1 MWRTSPVSHIYNP
14 LNQTEEEIRKNFVVR
29 EKEFNTI
36 FNDIKS
42 SSMDHPEP
50 HYIIQGQRGQ
60 GKTMLLLKLYYE
72 IKNHKKLNKLVIPVI
87 FNEEQYHMNTLFDLW
102 SHTAEKLEEENQDFS
117 GLYDAVG
124 KTYDSKDSE
133 TEAFKCLEIALK
145 KEKKKLILL
154 FDNIGQLLDKLTK
167 REHQRLREVL
177 IACPEIRVIGA
188 SAMVLEHTYDY
199 SKPFY
204 QLFHVITLEGLTQ
217 KETINLLLKLGEH
230 YKQERIERII
240 QQEPERVEAL
250 RRLTGGVPRTV
261 VLLFEIFVDHEKGDA
276 FQDLEFILDR
286 VTPLYKH
293 RMDDLSPWQQK
304 IVDAIALNWDAM
316 ATKEVAEKI
325 RMESKAVSSQLKQ
338 LEKNRIIHK
347 IKTSTKNHLYQVTE
361 RFFNIWYL
369 MRYGRRRGKSRV
381 QWLVQFLL
389 SWCSASELSERAQ
402 KHIHALQKG
411 TLYTKHAFYLTE
423 ALARTQL
430 SDQLQHDLI
439 THTRDFL
446 EKKDKALVNDLSK
459 SDIELYEEAGKYY
472 HNGNFKESLRCVE
485 AIQNKNG
492 TVLYSIAL
500 IFGAGFKDF
509 KKAEKYYLLAVEK
522 SHASAMYNLALL
534 YTNEFKD
541 FKKAEKYY
549 LMAVDKSHAR
559 AMNNLASLY
568 NTEFE
573 DFKKA
578 EKYYLLAV
586 EKGDVN
592 AMYNLADLYTNEF
605 KDFKKAE
612 KYYLL
617 AVDKGDFDAM
627 NNLVRLYFEL
637 KKNKTRALELIKEAV
652 KKEKH
657 LIRSYN
663 LSLIILWN
671 NEIEA
676 SLKLENEL
684 MEKEE
689 YVEISVA
696 LGNEYLILLMAKKQY
711 YAALKMFNENP
722 FDLKERI
729 KPVYYALMY
738 FLQDDFPNEYKK
750 MGEELKQ
757 TVEEII
763 KKVKQWEKD
772 YA

>member
-1 MWRTSPVSHIYNP
+1 MLRTNLVSHIYNP

-29 EKEFNTI
+29 GKELNTI

-42 SSMDHPEP
+42 SSMDNPEP

-72 IKNHKKLNKLVIPVI
+72 IKNHKKLNKFIIPVI

-102 SHTAEKLEEENQDFS
+102 SHTAEKLEEESQDFS
-117 GLYDAVG
+117 GLHHAVEE
-124 KTYDSKDSE
+124 TYDSGDSE
-133 TEAFKCLEIALK
+133 MEAFKRLEIALK

-217 KETINLLLKLGEH
+217 KEAINLLLKLGEH
-230 YKQERIERII
+230 YKQERIESII
-240 QQEPERVEAL
+240 RQEPERVEAL

-316 ATKEVAEKI
+316 ATKEIAEKV

-338 LEKNRIIHK
+338 LEKNKIIHK

-402 KHIHALQKG
+402 KHINALDKG
-411 TLYTKHAFYLTE
+411 TLHTKPAFYLTE

-430 SDQLQHDLI
+430 PDQLQHDLI

-446 EKKDKALVNDLSK
+446 GKKDKALISELSK
-459 SDIELYEEAGKYY
+459 SDIDLFEEAVKYY
-472 HNGNFKESLRCVE
+472 EKGEFKKSLVCLESV
-485 AIQNKNG
+485 QNKDDS
-492 TVLYSIAL
+492 VLYNMAL
-500 IFGAGFKDF
+500 IFNVG
-509 KKAEKYYLLAVEK
+509 
-522 SHASAMYNLALL
+522 
-534 YTNEFKD
+534 FKD

-549 LMAVDKSHAR
+549 LMAVEKGDTG
-559 AMNNLASLY
+559 AMNNLALLY
-568 NTEFE
+568 DEEFK
-573 DFKKA
+573 DFKKAEQYYIMAVEKGHAGAMYNLALLYKNEFKDFNKA
-578 EKYYLLAV
+578 EKYYLMAV
-586 EKGDVN
+586 EKGDAG
-592 AMYNLADLYTNEF
+592 AMNNLALLYYEGF

-612 KYYLL
+612 KYYLM
-617 AVDKGDFDAM
+617 AVEKGDADAM
-627 NNLVRLYFEL
+627 NNLAGMYFEL
-637 KKNKTRALELIKEAV
+637 KKNKNSALELIKEAV
-652 KKEKH
+652 KKEEH
-657 LIRSYN
+657 LINSYN
-663 LSLIILWN
+663 LSLILLWN
-671 NEIEA
+671 DEIEA
-676 SLKLENEL
+676 SLKLENKL
-684 MEKEE
+684 MENEE
-689 YVEISVA
+689 YVEKSING
-696 LGNEYLILLMAKKQY
+696 GNEYLLLLLAKKQY
-711 YAALKMFNENP
+711 YAVLKMFNENP

-757 TVEEII
+757 TAEEII

-772 YA
+772 YK